1 MLAFHNIFGYF
12 MDISMIYRIFA
23 VNSLERYMADFNEK
37 IYKGLLEGNDIIIQK
52 FFNGKF
58 KSVLEKIIDRVF
70 KGVSF
75 ESARAQLFNDL
86 YVYLTENDAKRLRL
100 YETEGNGDIIVWLAE
115 MATKY
120 YLNERNKHRKK
131 QKRHHTS
138 SLETKHEAISDSA
151 DRSLEKKELRELIE
165 RVCSLIKNKNQA
177 EIVRRYFFDDPF
189 DAKTVARDLNLTEGS
204 IYPLKQ
210 RGLEE
215 FKVIYTQL
223 KDE

>member
-1 MLAFHNIFGYF
+1 MVNSA
-12 MDISMIYRIFA
+12 IYRIFA
-23 VNSLERYMADFNEK
+23 FNSLERYIMDFNER
-37 IYKGLLEGNDIIIQK
+37 IYNGLLTGNEIIIRK

-58 KSVLEKIIDRVF
+58 KVVLETIIDRVF
-70 KGVSF
+70 KGVPF

-100 YETEGNGDIIVWLAE
+100 YETEGNGDIVVWLAG

-120 YLNERNKHRKK
+120 YLNERNKISKK

-138 SLETKHEAISDSA
+138 TLETKHESISDVD
-151 DRSLEKKELRELIE
+151 DRTLERKEIRIKIE
-165 RVCSLIKNKNQA
+165 RACDLLKKKNKNQA
-177 EIVRRYFFDDPF
+177 EIVRRFFFDDPF
-189 DAKTVARDLNLTEGS
+189 DAKAIARDLNLTEGS
-204 IYPLKQ
+204 IYPLKK

-215 FKVIYTQL
+215 FKIIYTQL

>member
-1 MLAFHNIFGYF
+1 MT
-12 MDISMIYRIFA
+12 
-23 VNSLERYMADFNEK
+23 EFNDK
-37 IYKGLLEGNDIIIQK
+37 IYKGLLEGNEIIIQN

-75 ESARAQLFNDL
+75 ESAKAQLFNDL

-120 YLNERNKHRKK
+120 YLNERNKLRKK

-138 SLETKHEAISDSA
+138 SLETKHEAISDIA

-165 RVCSLIKNKNQA
+165 RVCGLIKNKNQA

-189 DAKTVARDLNLTEGS
+189 DAKAVARDLNLTEGS

-215 FKVIYTQL
+215 FKIIYTQL

>member
-1 MLAFHNIFGYF
+1 MA
-12 MDISMIYRIFA
+12 ISVIYRIFA
-23 VNSLERYMADFNEK
+23 VNSIEQYMTDFNDK
-37 IYKGLLEGNDIIIQK
+37 IYKGLLEGNEIIIRK

-58 KSVLEKIIDRVF
+58 KLVLEKIIDRVF
-70 KGVSF
+70 KDISF

-100 YETEGNGDIIVWLAE
+100 YETEGNGDIIVWLTK

-120 YLNERNKHRKK
+120 YLNERNKFRKK

-138 SLETKHEAISDSA
+138 PLGTKHEDISDID
-151 DRSLEKKELRELIE
+151 DRSLEKKELRGLIE
-165 RVCSLIKNKNQA
+165 RVCALIKKKNKNQA
-177 EIVRRYFFDDPF
+177 EIVRRYFFDNPF
-189 DAKTVARDLNLTEGS
+189 DAKAVAKDLNLTEAS
-204 IYPLKQ
+204 IYTLKK

-215 FKVIYTQL
+215 FKIIYTQL

>member
-1 MLAFHNIFGYF
+1 
-12 MDISMIYRIFA
+12 
-23 VNSLERYMADFNEK
+23 MADFNEK
-37 IYKGLLEGNDIIIQK
+37 IYKGLLEGNEIIIQK

-120 YLNERNKHRKK
+120 YLNERNKHRKQ
-131 QKRHHTS
+131 QKR
-138 SLETKHEAISDSA
+138 L
-151 DRSLEKKELRELIE
+151 
-165 RVCSLIKNKNQA
+165 C
-177 EIVRRYFFDDPF
+177 
-189 DAKTVARDLNLTEGS
+189 
-204 IYPLKQ
+204 IY
-210 RGLEE
+210 
-215 FKVIYTQL
+215 
-223 KDE
+223 

>member
-1 MLAFHNIFGYF
+1 

-131 QKRHHTS
+131 QKRHFHRKKYDQRIQSANQTSSHQPYFFYPRLITASKYLSRNVKQHTS
-138 SLETKHEAISDSA
+138 GYNILQNQHLTVYNHITPTTFLIRISYY
-151 DRSLEKKELRELIE
+151 L
-165 RVCSLIKNKNQA
+165 
-177 EIVRRYFFDDPF
+177 F
-189 DAKTVARDLNLTEGS
+189 
-204 IYPLKQ
+204 
-210 RGLEE
+210 
-215 FKVIYTQL
+215 
-223 KDE
+223 

>member
-1 MLAFHNIFGYF
+1 
-12 MDISMIYRIFA
+12 MDISIIYRIFA

-37 IYKGLLEGNDIIIQK
+37 IYKGLLEGNEIIIQK

-70 KGVSF
+70 KGISF

-100 YETEGNGDIIVWLAE
+100 YETEGNGD
-115 MATKY
+115 
-120 YLNERNKHRKK
+120 

-138 SLETKHEAISDSA
+138 SLETKHEAISDIA

-189 DAKTVARDLNLTEGS
+189 DAKTVARDLNLTESS

>member
-1 MLAFHNIFGYF
+1 MIGCEELPMGNPRQYYGRTVIPAVYNGLEVIIDSQLQSHIWPLIMLAFHNIFGYF

-100 YETEGNGDIIVWLAE
+100 YETEDNGDIIVWLAE
-115 MATKY
+115 METKY
-120 YLNERNKHRKK
+120 
-131 QKRHHTS
+131 
-138 SLETKHEAISDSA
+138 
-151 DRSLEKKELRELIE
+151 
-165 RVCSLIKNKNQA
+165 
-177 EIVRRYFFDDPF
+177 
-189 DAKTVARDLNLTEGS
+189 
-204 IYPLKQ
+204 
-210 RGLEE
+210 
-215 FKVIYTQL
+215 
-223 KDE
+223 

>member
-1 MLAFHNIFGYF
+1 MV
-12 MDISMIYRIFA
+12 ISIIYRIFA
-23 VNSLERYMADFNEK
+23 VNRLERYMTDFNDI
-37 IYKGLLEGNDIIIQK
+37 IYKGLLEGDEIIIRK
-52 FFNGKF
+52 FFDGKF
-58 KSVLEKIIDRVF
+58 KTVLEKIIDRVF
-70 KGVSF
+70 KGVPF

-86 YVYLTENDAKRLRL
+86 YDYLTENEAKRLRQ
-100 YETEGNGDIIVWLAE
+100 YETEGNGDIIVWLTE

-120 YLNERNKHRKK
+120 YLNERNKLRKK
-131 QKRHHTS
+131 QKRHNTLP
-138 SLETKHEAISDSA
+138 LEPKHEAISDIA

-165 RVCSLIKNKNQA
+165 RVCGLITNKNQA

-189 DAKTVARDLNLTEGS
+189 DAKAVAMDLGLTEGS

-215 FKVIYTQL
+215 FKLIYTQL